1 MSDDGGVPERSRST
15 GVPLDEGST
24 NVHRENDQSLSQNE
38 TSTASQ
44 PHIATPM
51 PPLPLLPLNTTMM
64 QMPFFNP
71 GLYVPPINQPQ
82 MTMYVP
88 SAVPVMQTTPVAH
101 RQSVAV
107 HPQTQGQCD
116 DLDKM
121 SSVGPLKSVE
131 TNPSN
136 VSKPSQE
143 EEAAAS
149 AVSLLQPSDSIAL
162 DNPGVVDGPL
172 NNDSPSSQNQL
183 LYLGQKFEDDEA
195 FDSTMNT
202 YMVNTNGRLNSEMSK
217 NN

>member
-1 MSDDGGVPERSRST
+1 MSDDDGVPERSRST

-38 TSTASQ
+38 ISTASQ

-51 PPLPLLPLNTTMM
+51 PSLPLLPLNTTMM
-64 QMPFFNP
+64 QMPFFNL

-82 MTMYVP
+82 MMMYAP
-88 SAVPVMQTTPVAH
+88 SAVPVMQTTQVAH
-101 RQSVAV
+101 QQSVAV

-131 TNPSN
+131 PNPSN
-136 VSKPSQE
+136 VSKPSQ

-149 AVSLLQPSDSIAL
+149 AVSLLQPSDSMLA
-162 DNPGVVDGPL
+162 
-172 NNDSPSSQNQL
+172 
-183 LYLGQKFEDDEA
+183 
-195 FDSTMNT
+195 
-202 YMVNTNGRLNSEMSK
+202 
-217 NN
+217 